1 MNWLIVYLI
10 GVIEMKERNKKIITN
25 KIKNIFSNQK
35 GMALLTTLIFVF
47 VLVSL
52 AVALLTMTNN
62 DSKMSTLQR
71 ESNKAFYLAD
81 AGIEDTLWKINT
93 SIEDGGMGVSWRP
106 TNEPAPGTATEYY
119 QVTIVD
125 DGVDDDGD
133 VKVKITST
141 GSVVG
146 GKYSSG
152 KRKIEVTAEID
163 YVTEAMYKYAILAD
177 KIILFQGT
185 PGPDIT
191 GDVHSNDDILVSGQ
205 FGEDYEGNATS
216 SGDTND
222 LDETDDGSNTGVPGK
237 TIPTVDY
244 TELFDRADIA
254 GNVIEGN
261 KSLGNGETWG
271 TEDNPISGIHY
282 IKGDLEAKNGS
293 EIYVEDGAIIV
304 EGNVDIKEGATFN
317 IYNDEEY
324 LNPDDPI
331 TALALVA
338 QGNIKIYAKSS
349 ILTGVVQSILP
360 DGTSEG
366 FIELKNGC
374 YVKGSV
380 IADTVYLRNK
390 SEVEYGG
397 SVDQVTT
404 KGDPFFKKT
413 SWREVY

>member
-1 MNWLIVYLI
+1 
-10 GVIEMKERNKKIITN
+10 MKERNKKIINN

-47 VLVSL
+47 VLVTL

-62 DSKMSTLQR
+62 DTEMSTLQR

-81 AGIEDTLWKINT
+81 AGIEDTLWKLNT
-93 SIEDGGMGVSWRP
+93 STEDGGMGVSWRP
-106 TNEPAPGTATEYY
+106 TNEPTPGTATEYY
-119 QVTIVD
+119 QVTVVD

-133 VKVKITST
+133 TKVKITSA
-141 GSVVG
+141 GSVIG
-146 GKYSSG
+146 GKFSSG

-205 FGEDYEGNATS
+205 FDENYDGNATS

-222 LDETDDGSNTGVPGK
+222 LDDTADGSNTGIPGK

-244 TELFDRADIA
+244 TELFNRANIA

-317 IYNDEEY
+317 IYNDDDY
-324 LNPDDPI
+324 LDPDDPI

-349 ILTGVVQSILP
+349 ILKGIVQSILP
-360 DGTSEG
+360 NGTSEG

-374 YVKGSV
+374 KVIGSV
-380 IADTVYLRNK
+380 IADTVYVRNK
-390 SEVEYGG
+390 STVNYDE
-397 SVDQVTT
+397 SMDQFTT

>member
-1 MNWLIVYLI
+1 
-10 GVIEMKERNKKIITN
+10 MKERNKKIINN

-62 DSKMSTLQR
+62 DTKMSTLQR

-81 AGIEDTLWKINT
+81 AGIEDTLWKLNT
-93 SIEDGGMGVSWRP
+93 SVENGGEDIDDWRP
-106 TNEPAPGTATEYY
+106 TNEPDPGTATEYY
-119 QVTIVD
+119 QVTIESID
-125 DGVDDDGD
+125 AENI
-133 VKVKITST
+133 KITST
-141 GSVVG
+141 GSVIG
-146 GKYSSG
+146 GKFSSG

-163 YVTEAMYKYAILAD
+163 YIITAMYKYAILAD

-205 FGEDYEGNATS
+205 FDENYDGNASS
-216 SGDTND
+216 SGKNND
-222 LDETDDGSNTGVPGK
+222 LDDTDDDSNTGVPK
-237 TIPTVDY
+237 KDIPEVNY
-244 TELFDRADIA
+244 AELKLRALAADNPPTDVHYHT
-254 GNVIEGN
+254 GNVILEN
-261 KSLGNGETWG
+261 NDVRNWT
-271 TEDNPISGIHY
+271 GIHY
-282 IKGDLEAKNGS
+282 IEGNLEAKKGS

-304 EGNVDIKEGATFN
+304 EGNVDIKNDATFN
-317 IYNDEEY
+317 IYNDDDY

-338 QGNIKIYAKSS
+338 QGYIKIYAKSS

-374 YVKGSV
+374 EITGSV
-380 IADTVYLRNK
+380 IADTVYVRNK
-390 SEVEYGG
+390 SKINYGA
-397 SVDQVTT
+397 SLDQFTT
-404 KGDPFFKKT
+404 TGDPFFKKT
-413 SWREVY
+413 SWRETY

>member
-1 MNWLIVYLI
+1 MRKNNKNYRMNNSLI
-10 GVIEMKERNKKIITN
+10 
-25 KIKNIFSNQK
+25 NQK

-47 VLVSL
+47 VLVTL
-52 AVALLTMTNN
+52 AVALLTMTSN

-71 ESNKAFYLAD
+71 ASNKAFYLAD
-81 AGIEDTLWKINT
+81 AGIEDTLWKLNT
-93 SIEDGGMGVSWRP
+93 STDDGGMGIDWRQSTP
-106 TNEPAPGTATEYY
+106 YPDPGTATEYY
-119 QVTIVD
+119 QVTIESID
-125 DGVDDDGD
+125 AENI
-133 VKVKITST
+133 KITST
-141 GSVVG
+141 GVVVG

-163 YVTEAMYKYAILAD
+163 YIITAMYKYAILAD

-205 FGEDYEGNATS
+205 FDENYDGNATS

-222 LDETDDGSNTGVPGK
+222 LDDTGDGSNTGVPGK

-244 TELFDRADIA
+244 TELFNRANIA

-271 TEDNPISGIHY
+271 TVDNPISGIHY

-317 IYNDEEY
+317 INNDDDY
-324 LNPDDPI
+324 LNSDDPI

-349 ILTGVVQSILP
+349 ILTGIVQSILP
-360 DGTSEG
+360 DGTTEG

-374 YVKGSV
+374 EVTGSV
-380 IADTVYLRNK
+380 ISDTVYVRNK
-390 SEVEYGG
+390 SKINYDT
-397 SVDQVTT
+397 SMNQFTT
-404 KGDPFFKKT
+404 TGDPFFKKT
-413 SWREVY
+413 SWREIY